1 MWKIYY
7 SFSINLIWTPLIL
20 LVFIMKYKRTEH
32 YSVLIQHA
40 NLKATKLQSKHSRVG
55 YSVSVAVY
63 VKQRKYMFQVSS
75 SNNPIPLANLLLRI
89 SIFRD
94 TQGQYCLLNLK
105 LLCLTNISKMSFDLK
120 TQQMLGKNFKL
131 AWTGLF

>member
-1 MWKIYY
+1 M
-7 SFSINLIWTPLIL
+7 NLFWTPLIL
-20 LVFIMKYKRTEH
+20 LVFIMKYKRTEY
-32 YSVLIQHA
+32 YSVLIQMYKYLSLQHA
-40 NLKATKLQSKHSRVG
+40 NLKATKLQSKRSRVG

-94 TQGQYCLLNLK
+94 TQGQYRLLNLK
-105 LLCLTNISKMSFDLK
+105 LLSLTNISEISFDLK
-120 TQQMLGKNFKL
+120 TQQMLGKSFKL
-131 AWTGLF
+131 A